1 MKLCKKLLALS
12 LVAVMLFS
20 FAACGSTP
28 KVAMTVDGKD
38 YATGEYLAY
47 MLDAFQQVYVN
58 GGLYYYAQQN
68 VDVWAQEYTYNEQ
81 KVKLEEYIKKMTVD
95 TIIRQK
101 TLENMMEKAG
111 VKPSEES
118 TKDVEEM
125 LKAVSE
131 STLLSYGVGMENY
144 KKMCE
149 AYYRNEISLFMSRY
163 DKDGTT
169 PVPEADIRKY
179 FDENYLSYKMISVE
193 MMTADNKEMSE
204 DEQKKVT
211 DNLQKYLDMYNKGTD
226 FNKVIAQYNYDIST
240 SSDKKLET
248 LTDKDTRQDIEVK
261 AANDTQFTDAIKSVK
276 EGEAKLVTYKAG
288 GSTLTAAVILR
299 LDPEKGEGYENAFT
313 ENRQNILLG
322 IKFEE
327 FDKEV
332 DEEAKKLTYTVN
344 ERAYKMCSPKEF
356 VK

>member
-1 MKLCKKLLALS
+1 MKLCKKILALA

-38 YATGEYLAY
+38 YTTGEYLAY
-47 MLDAFQQVYVN
+47 MLEAFQQVYVN
-58 GGLYYYAQQN
+58 QGLYYYAQQN
-68 VDVWAQEYTYNEQ
+68 VDVWAQEYTYDDQ
-81 KVKLEEYIKKMTVD
+81 KVMLDEYIKKMTVD

-111 VKPSEES
+111 VTPSEAT

-125 LKAVSE
+125 LASVSE
-131 STLLSYGVGMENY
+131 SALLAYGVSLDSY
-144 KKMCE
+144 RKMCE
-149 AYYRNEISLFMSRY
+149 AYYRNELSLFLSRY

-169 PVPEADIRKY
+169 PIAEDDIRQY
-179 FDENYLSYKMISVE
+179 FDENYLSYKIISVE
-193 MMTADNKEMSE
+193 MMTDDDKEMSA

-240 SSDKKLET
+240 SSDKTLET
-248 LTDKDTRQDIEVK
+248 LTDKDTRKDLE
-261 AANDTQFTDAIKSVK
+261 ATATEDTQLVDAIKSIK

-288 GSTLTAAVILR
+288 GSALTAAVILR
-299 LDPEKGEGYENAFT
+299 LDPEEGEGYEDAFT
-313 ENRQNILLG
+313 KNRQNILLG

-327 FDKEV
+327 FNKEV
-332 DEEAKKLTYTVN
+332 EEEAKKLTYTVN
-344 ERAYKMCSPKEF
+344 ERAYKMCDPKEL
-356 VK
+356 VG